1 MAVLNPP
8 GALPGLARSIV
19 NHLLVARASYDI
31 PRLTALFAPAGIN
44 TSEDWTRGVDNT
56 LSAARAIGLIEA
68 PRGGTVVVPVAV
80 QEWAGGRPFTRPGF
94 RRLLRELVLDV
105 RRDGDPWAV
114 DDEART
120 AGARDLNRALSWFL
134 AQDALGP
141 AVSWT
146 GADEHSAE
154 RLQSTQLQHLP
165 DEDRPIVN
173 DTRWGAFGRWV
184 LALGLAEPAPIRGG
198 GTGIVPLPL
207 DAIRDVALRMEPRK
221 WPVAEFLGALAA
233 ALPVLNGGV
242 FRDGLRTAL
251 SKEPDPGVRAHAV
264 DSSIAQAVLLLEDER
279 CLDLTYG
286 SDAEARVFMDPT
298 GDRKVINVEILNGTR
313 S

>member
-19 NHLLVARASYDI
+19 NHLLTARASYDVA
-31 PRLTALFAPAGIN
+31 RLTALFAPAGIN

-56 LSAARAIGLIEA
+56 LSAARAIGLIET
-68 PRGGTVVVPVAV
+68 PRGGTVVIPEAV
-80 QEWAGGRPFTRPGF
+80 RSRTRGRPFTRPAF

-141 AVSWT
+141 AMSWT
-146 GADEHSAE
+146 GPDEHNVE

-165 DEDRPIVN
+165 DEDRPILN

-184 LALGLAEPAPIRGG
+184 LAMGLGEPAPTRGG

-207 DAIRDVALRMEPRK
+207 EAIRDVALRMERRT
-221 WPVAEFLGALAA
+221 WPVAEFLDALAT
-233 ALPVLNGGV
+233 ALPVLDGGV
-242 FRDGLRTAL
+242 FRDGLRTVV
-251 SKEPDPGVRAHAV
+251 SEEPDPGVRAHAV
-264 DSSIAQAVLLLEDER
+264 DSSIAQAVLLLEEER
-279 CLDLTYG
+279 CLELTYG
-286 SDAEARVFMDPT
+286 SDAEARVFMDPA

>member
-19 NHLLVARASYDI
+19 NHLLLTRATYDV

-44 TSEDWTRGVDNT
+44 TSKDWTRGVDNT

-68 PRGGTVVVPVAV
+68 SRGEEVALPETVQNKA
-80 QEWAGGRPFTRPGF
+80 EGRSFTRAAF

-141 AVSWT
+141 ALTWT
-146 GADEHSAE
+146 GPDEHNAE
-154 RLQSTQLQHLP
+154 RLQSTQLRHLP
-165 DEDRPIVN
+165 VEDRPIVN

-184 LALGLAEPAPIRGG
+184 LAMGLAAPAPMRGAD
-198 GTGIVPLPL
+198 TGIVPLPL
-207 DAIRDVALRMEPRK
+207 DAIRDIALRMERRK
-221 WPVAEFLGALAA
+221 WPVAEFLDALAV
-233 ALPVLNGGV
+233 ALPVVDGGV
-242 FRDGLRTAL
+242 FRDGLRNVL
-251 SKEPDPGVRAHAV
+251 SEESDPGVRAHAV

-286 SDAEARVFMDPT
+286 SDAEARVFMDPA
-298 GDRKVINVEILNGTR
+298 GDRKVINVEILNGR
-313 S
+313 RP

>member
-19 NHLLVARASYDI
+19 NHLLMARASYDV

-44 TSEDWTRGVDNT
+44 TSPDWTRGVDNT
-56 LSAARAIGLIEA
+56 LSAARAIGLIETSL
-68 PRGGTVVVPVAV
+68 GETVVVPEVV
-80 QEWAGGRPFTRPGF
+80 RDKAGGRPFTRSGF

-120 AGARDLNRALSWFL
+120 TGARDLNRALSWFL

-141 AVSWT
+141 ALSWT
-146 GADEHSAE
+146 GPDEHSAE
-154 RLQSTQLQHLP
+154 RLQSAQLQHLP

-184 LALGLAEPAPIRGG
+184 MAMGLAEPAPVRGSG
-198 GTGIVPLPL
+198 VGLVPLPQE
-207 DAIRDVALRMEPRK
+207 AIRDVALRMERRT
-221 WPVAEFLGALAA
+221 WPVAEFLDALAA
-233 ALPVLNGGV
+233 ALPVLDGGV
-242 FRDGLRTAL
+242 FREGLRSVL
-251 SKEPDPGVRAHAV
+251 SEEPDPGVRVHAV
-264 DSSIAQAVLLLEDER
+264 DTSIAQAVLLLEDEG

-286 SDAEARVFMDPT
+286 SDAEARVFMDPA
-298 GDRKVINVEILNGTR
+298 GDRKVINVEILNGT
-313 S
+313 SS